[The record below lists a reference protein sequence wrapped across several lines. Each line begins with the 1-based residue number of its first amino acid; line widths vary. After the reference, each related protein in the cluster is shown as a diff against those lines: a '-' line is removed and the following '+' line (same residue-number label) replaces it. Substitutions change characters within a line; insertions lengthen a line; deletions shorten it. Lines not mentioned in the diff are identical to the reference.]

1 MEEEVCEA
9 ISQMEHNKALGPDGF
24 PEEFCQKNWDV
35 INVDLMA
42 LFTQLRMGDL
52 PLFKLNF
59 AVIALLPNKEDASR
73 IEQYR
78 PICLLNV
85 VHNLAKTVNMWMI
98 FFLEHDYSQGG

>member
-1 MEEEVCEA
+1 
-9 ISQMEHNKALGPDGF
+9 
-24 PEEFCQKNWDV
+24 
-35 INVDLMA
+35 
-42 LFTQLRMGDL
+42 MGDL

-98 FFLEHDYSQGG
+98 FFLEHDFSHGG